1 MKHKKFKRC
10 FTRRIV
16 LADGNH
22 VTCRYNV
29 NHCLISTYP
38 ELPAKLMSLY
48 RGTSPAALW
57 DLAADLNGYVEEP
70 TNT

>member
-10 FTRRIV
+10 FTKRIV
-16 LADGNH
+16 TDRAI

-29 NHCLISTYP
+29 NHSLIATYP
-38 ELPAKLMSLY
+38 EIPARLMSLY

-57 DLAADLNGYVEEP
+57 DLAADLDGYVEEP
-70 TNT
+70 S